1 MTQPQYLRSIYKPYP
16 LITSFW
22 QLINI
27 GLFIGLF
34 VFIFLLAF
42 QPFGLSQFTVN
53 KNLIIGGYG
62 VITFLISTILS
73 LLASQLFNESKW
85 TTLHQ
90 MVFYLILLIGLSIA
104 NYYYTKTI
112 NRQINLSL
120 SHFVFYTLSVA
131 SFPLTFVTLMFQ
143 KQQEKKHQ
151 LESAKVN
158 RVLLNPETL
167 TKPLKEELSIKTV
180 SGVSILILPENVL
193 FIESEGN
200 YLLIHHLKE
209 GKVVET
215 KTRGTIKAMT
225 TKLDS
230 VFQKT
235 HRAFIV
241 NTKFIS
247 QAKGN
252 AQGLRLTIKNT
263 NKEVLVSRNFV
274 KQFRKHLEN

>member
-1 MTQPQYLRSIYKPYP
+1 LTQPQYLRSIYKPYP

-62 VITFLISTILS
+62 VITFLLSTILS

-112 NRQINLSL
+112 NREINLSL

-131 SFPLTFVTLMFQ
+131 SFPLTFITLMFQ

-241 NTKFIS
+241 NIKFIS